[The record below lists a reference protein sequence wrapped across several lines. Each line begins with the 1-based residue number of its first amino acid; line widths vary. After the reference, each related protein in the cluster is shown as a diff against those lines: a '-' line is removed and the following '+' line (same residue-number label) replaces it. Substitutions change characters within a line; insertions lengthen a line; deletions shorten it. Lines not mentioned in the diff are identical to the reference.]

1 MCKNKVAVCL
11 YLFSAAGLPPP
22 SPLFKTEPSS
32 PGQSWTIKE
41 SCSTSRAKLI
51 EEKKQVAKNDS
62 IWVQCDNKQC
72 LKWRRLS
79 KQAAASL
86 PEMWYCSMHPD
97 PAFQSCDIP
106 EEHWHLADNEL
117 FTYHGLQAGQL
128 AWAKLGKY
136 PP

>member
-1 MCKNKVAVCL
+1 M
-11 YLFSAAGLPPP
+11 SAAGLPPP
-22 SPLFKTEPSS
+22 SPLFKKRASPSISPCQSPTLEEPSS
-32 PGQSWTIKE
+32 NSSALLAGVKRQMPE
-41 SCSTSRAKLI
+41 
-51 EEKKQVAKNDS
+51 NDM
-62 IWVQCDNKQC
+62 IWVQCDNKEC
-72 LKWRRLS
+72 LKWRQLS

-97 PAFQSCDIP
+97 PAFRSCDVP

-117 FTYHGLQAGQL
+117 FTYRGLQAGQL